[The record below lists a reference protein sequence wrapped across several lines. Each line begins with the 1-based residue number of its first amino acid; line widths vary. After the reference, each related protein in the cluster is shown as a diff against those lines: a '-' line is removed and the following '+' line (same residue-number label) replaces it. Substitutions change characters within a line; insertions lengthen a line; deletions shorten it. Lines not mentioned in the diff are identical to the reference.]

1 MEPYFKKEQRD
12 VLFTGAFCES
22 LYPLPPPP
30 FFFQHSLSPEAF
42 IKKIK
47 KGKKTPNQAVYKSGG
62 SREGLTSSK
71 S

>member
-1 MEPYFKKEQRD
+1 MCYSLE
-12 VLFTGAFCES
+12 LFCER
-22 LYPLPPPP
+22 LDPPPP

-47 KGKKTPNQAVYKSGG
+47 KGEKKKPNQAVYKSGG